1 MAKHITLEYEGIT
14 YTLEFSRRT
23 ARMMEQNG
31 FTVDKAVDQSL
42 TYLPMLFAGAFEM
55 HHGRMKKKSETIEAI
70 FKSITMK
77 DELYPV
83 LIELYQEPYVYLMYE
98 PEEEEKKVL
107 WKVESN

>member
-1 MAKHITLEYEGIT
+1 MAKHITLEYNGIT

-31 FTVDKAVDQSL
+31 FTVDKAVEQSL

-55 HHGRMKKKSETIEAI
+55 HHGRMKNKAETIDAI
-70 FKSITMK
+70 FRSIAKK

-83 LIELYQEPYVYLMYE
+83 LIELYQEPYLYLMDE
-98 PEEEEKKVL
+98 PEEDEKKVQ
-107 WKVESN
+107 WKMES